1 MSIMIKLCYTYQM
14 VPKERFAIRDDD
26 CSVEITL
33 RLIGAKWKILILWEL
48 MLTPTLRHGELKRR
62 IPAMT
67 AKMMVQQLREL
78 EADQLL
84 TRTVYPEV
92 PPRVEY
98 SLTDFG
104 ASFRPVMDSMCKWG
118 DGYRALRK
126 KRAKLT

>member
-1 MSIMIKLCYTYQM
+1 MIITCYTYHM
-14 VPKERFAIRDDD
+14 VPAERFTIGDED

-62 IPAMT
+62 IPGVT

-78 EADQLL
+78 EMDGLL
-84 TRTVYPEV
+84 TRTVYPEI

-98 SLTDFG
+98 RLTDFG

-118 DGYRALRK
+118 DAYRALRK
-126 KRAKLT
+126 QKKGK